1 MKIRYLLLVLLM
13 SVSIGAIAQADS
25 TAYELQRNKINA
37 LLAQRSA
44 KFGQYQQ
51 SLSSRTGIFGMQ
63 TKKDIKNSNE
73 ILRQITL
80 NDNKIFREI
89 KVLMAY
95 KDMQVQQVKTT
106 ALVSNDRIQR
116 YMLAIK
122 KLQDQNQQLKNRA
135 EKAEHN
141 TANQNFTYYAIAAI
155 FLICIVVIVRQARK
169 ISSLTKSIR
178 H

>member
-1 MKIRYLLLVLLM
+1 MKIKYLLLVLLM
-13 SVSIGAIAQADS
+13 STALRTMAQPDS
-25 TAYELQRNKINA
+25 TAFELQRNKVNA

-51 SLSSRTGIFGMQ
+51 SLNSRTGIFGMQ

-89 KVLMAY
+89 KVLMEY
-95 KDMQVQQVKTT
+95 KEMQVQQVQRT
-106 ALVSNDRIQR
+106 ATANNDRIQR

-122 KLQDQNQQLKNRA
+122 KLQEKNQELKIRAEQAEQSTQNQK
-135 EKAEHN
+135 
-141 TANQNFTYYAIAAI
+141 FTYYAIAGV
-155 FLICIVVIVRQARK
+155 FLICIIIIIVQSRK
-169 ISSLTKSIR
+169 IARLTKTVR

>member
-1 MKIRYLLLVLLM
+1 MAKYLLLFLLM
-13 SVSIGAIAQADS
+13 GFAITAMSQVDS
-25 TAYELQRNKINA
+25 TAYQLQRNKVNA

-51 SLSSRTGIFGMQ
+51 SLNTRTGIFGMQ

-89 KVLMAY
+89 KVLMEY
-95 KDMQVQQVKTT
+95 KEMQVQQVQN
-106 ALVSNDRIQR
+106 AAIAYNDRIKR

-122 KLQDQNQQLKNRA
+122 KLQDQNQKLRIQVEGA
-135 EKAEHN
+135 ESKQ
-141 TANQNFTYYAIAAI
+141 TTTYYPLAGVILVLIIVI
-155 FLICIVVIVRQARK
+155 FIQAGKIRK
-169 ISSLTKSIR
+169 LKKSKSVFN
-178 H
+178 